1 MTATTRT
8 STSRSW
14 SVLIG
19 SAVFESVWAT
29 ALAESDGFTRF
40 WPIVIFLVASVI
52 SMTGLGY
59 AMKQLPVSVSYAV
72 WTGVGAALTVIIAIA
87 MGNETMTVWK
97 AVFLSGIV
105 AAVIGLRLVDS
116 RENTNPNG

>member
-1 MTATTRT
+1 MTEQVHT

-29 ALAESDGFTRF
+29 ELAESDGFTRF
-40 WPIVIFLVASVI
+40 WPVVIFLVASVI
-52 SMTGLGY
+52 SMAGLGY

-72 WTGVGAALTVIIAIA
+72 WTGVGAALTVIIAVA
-87 MGNETMTVWK
+87 MGNETMSVWK

-105 AAVIGLRLVDS
+105 GAVIGLRMVDS
-116 RENTNPNG
+116 REQTRLKG

>member
-1 MTATTRT
+1 MAATTRT

-52 SMTGLGY
+52 SMAGLGY

-72 WTGVGAALTVIIAIA
+72 WTGVGAALTVIIAVV

-105 AAVIGLRLVDS
+105 AAVIGLRMVDS

>member
-105 AAVIGLRLVDS
+105 AAVIGLRMVDS